1 MEEWRILYERQI
13 AKFDDVDKYIL
24 KNLKKKKDYLDA
36 IEKYS
41 KNKEII
47 ECGCG
52 TGKISTYFQNKGYS
66 VTAVDID
73 DKILNLAKNI
83 VKKSSFSEMPKFE
96 IMSILDLQYK
106 NKSFDVAFS
115 NGVLEH
121 FTDDEIIKILI
132 EEMRIADIVI
142 FGVPSKYFND
152 DEFMHGDERYL
163 TKEEWRTLITKANGK
178 VIEENAFHSQSL
190 KKRIKNK
197 KLFKQKEFNLFIIKE
212 NNEDGKRI

>member
-1 MEEWRILYERQI
+1 MR
-13 AKFDDVDKYIL
+13 L
-24 KNLKKKKDYLDA
+24 KNIQK
-36 IEKYS
+36 
-41 KNKEII
+41 II

-73 DKILNLAKNI
+73 DEILHLAKNI
-83 VKKSSFSEMPKFE
+83 VKKSSFSKMPKFE
-96 IMSILDLQYK
+96 IMSILNLQYK

-121 FTDDEIIKILI
+121 FTDDEIIKILM

-163 TKEEWRTLITKANGK
+163 TREEWRTLITKAKGK
-178 VIEENAFHSQSL
+178 VIEE
-190 KKRIKNK
+190 KRI
-197 KLFKQKEFNLFIIKE
+197 
-212 NNEDGKRI
+212 

>member
-1 MEEWRILYERQI
+1 MKKLSILLTL
-13 AKFDDVDKYIL
+13 ATTNTAVTPKFTIMDIRYLVAPDLKYLWKMSLACPDNIVW
-24 KNLKKKKDYLDA
+24 LDGTQPISLTAEA
-36 IEKYS
+36 ISAGE
-41 KNKEII
+41 
-47 ECGCG
+47 
-52 TGKISTYFQNKGYS
+52 
-66 VTAVDID
+66 TAVDID
-73 DKILNLAKNI
+73 DEILHLAKNI

-96 IMSILDLQYK
+96 IMSILNLQYK

-121 FTDDEIIKILI
+121 FTDDEIIKILM

-163 TKEEWRTLITKANGK
+163 TREEWRTLITKAKGK

-212 NNEDGKRI
+212 NN